1 MAPGAARSTPPPSP
15 APDPR
20 REGSPLHRAASVAT
34 TSTRG
39 SRASCLLCRLRVV
52 VPPPGCGA
60 HRSPSRHPPLRR
72 QERCVLLTMLAH
84 HAAQMSDPSRWTR
97 YSLAPDVFGFLLFCW
112 LLGGDEAVRL
122 FGMRQLGKKEVE

>member
-97 YSLAPDVFGFLLFCW
+97 YRATGQEGSRM
-112 LLGGDEAVRL
+112 RL
-122 FGMRQLGKKEVE
+122 HPLKVEGILCPKKEHGKSTLGKKK